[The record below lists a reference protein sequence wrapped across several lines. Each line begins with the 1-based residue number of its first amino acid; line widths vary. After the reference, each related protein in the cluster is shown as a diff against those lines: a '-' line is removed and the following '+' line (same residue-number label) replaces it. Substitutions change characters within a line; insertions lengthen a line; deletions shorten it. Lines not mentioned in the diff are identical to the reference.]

1 MFQLHWEDWVM
12 EIDKQT
18 NKQTNSQMAGIMI
31 PVSVCSLWMA
41 SEPPFVP
48 ELEYTPSDKQPEKG
62 SSKCI
67 SHNKQEY

>member
-1 MFQLHWEDWVM
+1 MFQLYWEDWVM

-18 NKQTNSQMAGIMI
+18 ASSQMAGIMI

-48 ELEYTPSDKQPEKG
+48 ELEYIPSDKQPEKG

-67 SHNKQEY
+67 SGNKQEY